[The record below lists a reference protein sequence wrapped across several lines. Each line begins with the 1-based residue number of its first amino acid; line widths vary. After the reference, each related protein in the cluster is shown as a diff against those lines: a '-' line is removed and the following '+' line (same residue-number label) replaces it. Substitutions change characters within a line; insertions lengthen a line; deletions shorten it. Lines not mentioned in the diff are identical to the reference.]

1 MDKWE
6 NIYYSYEN
14 GNRNIITNIVIIDCT
29 KYIDDKNINNNDVV
43 TYNIS

>member
-1 MDKWE
+1 MKMVME
-6 NIYYSYEN
+6 ILY
-14 GNRNIITNIVIIDCT
+14 CT